1 MEKAGCEDGL
11 GTVDVLGAVDKGR
24 KCPVQ
29 VEELGEVGVAGL
41 LLGQNGE
48 SATDGCSNSHQLL

>member
-1 MEKAGCEDGL
+1 MEKAGCKDGL
-11 GTVDVLGAVDKGR
+11 GTVDVLGAVDEHR
-24 KCPVQ
+24 KCSVQ

-41 LLGQNGE
+41 LLGQDGE

>member
-1 MEKAGCEDGL
+1 MEKAGCKDGL
-11 GTVDVLGAVDKGR
+11 GTVDVLGAVDEDR
-24 KCPVQ
+24 KCFVQ
-29 VEELGEVGVAGL
+29 VEELGEVSVAGL

>member
-1 MEKAGCEDGL
+1 MEKAGCKDGL
-11 GTVDVLGAVDKGR
+11 GTVDVLGAVDKDR
-24 KCPVQ
+24 KCSVQ

>member
-1 MEKAGCEDGL
+1 MDKAGCKDGL
-11 GTVDVLGAVDKGR
+11 GTVDVLGAVDEHG
-24 KCPVQ
+24 KCSMQ

-41 LLGQNGE
+41 LLCQDGE

>member
-1 MEKAGCEDGL
+1 MEKAGCKDGL
-11 GTVDVLGAVDKGR
+11 GTVDILGAVDEHR
-24 KCPVQ
+24 KCAVQ

-41 LLGQNGE
+41 LLGQNSE